1 MSNWGRAFAAGILL
15 IELMASD
22 SLRALPYPSD
32 ATIKKA
38 KAASALVVL
47 PSGRG
52 FGSAFCVTDDGIFAT
67 SAQVIWNQKKVD
79 LVLRPGEDQQRVV
92 SAIVVRENR
101 GDDLALLK
109 VNDSTDLSPL
119 ELGDTTE
126 LTETH
131 PVATVG
137 FPKGNLQDIQKQKY
151 PTVAVMPVRAV
162 SFRPT
167 QVRLQFLRV
176 HSDVALGAAGGALID
191 SAGKVV
197 GVVSSAVRNA
207 ARQIVLGE
215 NRFMV
220 PIERV
225 RTLLDTPRLSLS
237 PAEVAADKSHESL
250 EFTIRVDAL
259 RALPA
264 NTTIEVTFGEGASA
278 RHFTATAKGTNTF
291 VVTASPV
298 PADEPAPSS
307 PTLISYTLSA
317 KSEGTVIATQR
328 GKLQLNST
336 AKKSKVPA
344 TTRSAD
350 ANNEP

>member
-32 ATIKKA
+32 AKVNKA

-52 FGSAFCVTDDGIFAT
+52 FGSAFCVRDDGIFAT

-79 LVLRPGEDQQRVV
+79 LVLNPGEDQQRVV
-92 SAIVVRENR
+92 SATVVRENR

-109 VNDSTDLSPL
+109 VNDPTGLSPL
-119 ELGDTTE
+119 ALGDTTE
-126 LTETH
+126 LAETH
-131 PVATVG
+131 PVAAVG

-151 PTVAVMPVRAV
+151 PTIAVMPVRV
-162 SFRPT
+162 VPFRPT
-167 QVRLQFLRV
+167 QVRLQFLQV
-176 HSDVALGAAGGALID
+176 HSDVRLGAAGGAVID
-191 SAGKVV
+191 PAGRVV
-197 GVVSSAVRNA
+197 GVVSSAVRSA
-207 ARQIVLGE
+207 ARRFVLGE
-215 NRFMV
+215 NRFVV

-225 RTLLDTPRLSLS
+225 KTLLDTPRLSLS
-237 PAEVAADKSHESL
+237 PAEVSVDKSHEAL
-250 EFTIRVDAL
+250 EFTVRVDAL

-264 NTTIEVTFGEGASA
+264 NTIIEVTFGEGASA

-298 PADEPAPSS
+298 PADEPVPSN
-307 PTLISYTLSA
+307 PTPISYTLSA
-317 KSEGTVIATQR
+317 KSEGVIIATQR
-328 GKLQLNST
+328 GKLQLAST
-336 AKKSKVPA
+336 AKEPKASA
-344 TTRSAD
+344 TTKSVN
-350 ANNEP
+350 ANDLP